1 VTTKD
6 KSYIA
11 DFLLAAGLFGV
22 SIVIYAE
29 TLKLKPS
36 PYEPLGPAA
45 LPRALSVALV
55 LLAIPVIIQGI
66 KKVRGYKP
74 VDTQETAVPASTDE
88 ETPEPELKAPPK
100 GPQRP
105 LLSLLTGI
113 TTVVYIFAIQLI
125 GFRISTVVL
134 LLFLG
139 TMLYRRERKMRPV
152 TFFPTLI
159 VLALGMSQLLYFIF
173 TRILVVN
180 LP

>member
-1 VTTKD
+1 MTTKD

-22 SIVIYAE
+22 STLMFVE

-55 LLAIPVIIQGI
+55 LLAIPVIFQGI
-66 KKVRGYKP
+66 KKVRGRKTVTTEEATP
-74 VDTQETAVPASTDE
+74 V
-88 ETPEPELKAPPK
+88 PEPELKAPPK

-113 TTVVYIFAIQLI
+113 TTVVYIFAIQWI
-125 GFRISTVVL
+125 GFRISSVVL

-139 TMLYRRERKMRPV
+139 TMLYRREQKMRPV

-159 VLALGMSQLLYFIF
+159 VLAFGMSQLLYIVF
-173 TRILVVN
+173 TRVLVVN